1 MNNTMNN
8 EEKKVLQDVH
18 ISKNDT
24 CLTYVLKR
32 LGLPTDF
39 CTYITLHDKFSYYPF
54 TAFEKKLQVGDV
66 LIWDKDVE
74 WDWMP
79 TKIIG
84 SKLIWENIPV
94 KFHSAIFEGDN
105 TFTDCTRLIHT
116 PHPSLRMRMLSSIQK
131 KPDWVLRLNN

>member
-1 MNNTMNN
+1 M
-8 EEKKVLQDVH
+8 EKIKLKDVH
-18 ISKNDT
+18 ITKNDT

-66 LIWDKDVE
+66 LIW
-74 WDWMP
+74 
-79 TKIIG
+79 
-84 SKLIWENIPV
+84 ENIPV
-94 KFHSAIFEGDN
+94 KFHSAIFEGDD

-116 PHPSLRMRMLSSIQK
+116 PHPSLRMRMLSDIQK